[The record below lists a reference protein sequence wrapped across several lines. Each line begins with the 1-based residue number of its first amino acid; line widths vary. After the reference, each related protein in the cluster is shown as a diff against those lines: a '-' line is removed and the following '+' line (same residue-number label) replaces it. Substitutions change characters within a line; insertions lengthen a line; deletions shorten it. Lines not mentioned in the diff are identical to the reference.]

1 MSQRLII
8 YVLLLIYS
16 VFCCPL
22 GLFVGL
28 AAVARTRCLTGFPLT
43 VHYVSCDAVTTK
55 KKKKT
60 FLLHDEFANGA
71 IFYHHYV
78 KLALMN
84 TCRCQCRTQCVSVWC

>member
-16 VFCCPL
+16 VLCCPL

-43 VHYVSCDAVTTK
+43 VHYVSCDADQQ
-55 KKKKT
+55 KKKT
-60 FLLHDEFANGA
+60 FLLHDEFANGF

-78 KLALMN
+78 K
-84 TCRCQCRTQCVSVWC
+84 